1 MLSDP
6 ASQARLAK
14 SKAFNPQ
21 MTAREALGFF
31 RKDIL
36 PGVQFTLSTNKG
48 VAFGIPIPR
57 LLVACITIA
66 AVGFIGYYFATSPA
80 RARSTHVALA
90 LILAGAAG
98 NLHDRLFSVVSVPGF
113 EPIKY
118 QVRDFV
124 DCSGLHYPWIFN
136 VADAYLVVGVAV
148 IMLHMIAAHRK
159 HSRAAAEG
167 QTS

>member
-6 ASQARLAK
+6 ASQARLAE
-14 SKAFNPQ
+14 ARAYHPQ

-31 RKDIL
+31 RKDVL

-48 VAFGIPIPR
+48 VAFGMPIPR
-57 LLVACITIA
+57 GLVACITVA
-66 AVGFIGYYFATSPA
+66 AVGFIGYFFATSPA
-80 RARSTHVALA
+80 RARSMHVALA
-90 LILAGAAG
+90 LILAGAVG
-98 NLHDRLFSVVSVPGF
+98 NLYDRLFSQVSVPGF
-113 EPIKY
+113 DTIRY

-148 IMLHMIAAHRK
+148 LMLHMIAARRK
-159 HSRAAAEG
+159 HPKAAAEG
-167 QTS
+167 